1 MRRPWLAAA
10 LAASILAAAPSW
22 ADPVAARLNLS
33 RPQPAL
39 TRAVFASRPDEAGR
53 VRINRTALER
63 QLGEDGLTG
72 QLGYLCGLHSF
83 PPGSSRDGGPASA
96 FGHQG
101 TFLGAKLSRSFR

>member
-10 LAASILAAAPSW
+10 ALAASLLAAPAW
-22 ADPVAARLNLS
+22 ADPSGPRLNLS

-39 TRAVFASRPDEAGR
+39 TRAVFASRPDAAA
-53 VRINRTALER
+53 RINRTAVER
-63 QLGEDGLTG
+63 QLSEDGLTG